1 MGLSQKMTQFHK
13 KYEGNLTLTSTM
25 ENWKNTTWRIGKRKA
40 IFNISTTNFQK
51 SGLSVYIL
59 NLGLFSIFITH
70 CIWSKYINNYGFFVL
85 WEQHHQKV
93 SVTLNE
99 FVQWLIHFLEE
110 KNNFKSANCS
120 YNHIDM
126 IDLCMLK
133 KNAIAIC

>member
-1 MGLSQKMTQFHK
+1 MKHQLESRQYFFVHQIHSGLKSKMTQFHK

-25 ENWKNTTWRIGKRKA
+25 ENCKYIRTWKIHKRKV
-40 IFNISTTNFQK
+40 IFNLLTTNFQK

-99 FVQWLIHFLEE
+99 FVQWLIHLSFQM
-110 KNNFKSANCS
+110 C
-120 YNHIDM
+120 
-126 IDLCMLK
+126 
-133 KNAIAIC
+133 